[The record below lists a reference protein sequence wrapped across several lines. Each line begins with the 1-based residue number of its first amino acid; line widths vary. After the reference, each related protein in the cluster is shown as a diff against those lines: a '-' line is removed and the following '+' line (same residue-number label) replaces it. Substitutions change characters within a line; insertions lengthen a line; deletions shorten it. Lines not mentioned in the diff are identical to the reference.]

1 MAMIRVLLVLTTCCL
16 SAGLAADEP
25 LKTHRTIGKEPVYKS
40 KSPKY
45 GLLVFGP
52 EAKNRVW
59 LVLDGDILYV
69 DRNGNGDVTDPGE
82 KILAEKKTGRDPEE
96 DGYTFEVGELTVGGR
111 RHKALTLSFTPLKLY
126 SDISLG
132 KRADVKA
139 ALAKDPKALV
149 GRLGLDVEIP
159 AIKGGGLDGRI
170 SFIVGPIDLNGP
182 LQFADSPSKAPAI
195 HLGPPFEIT
204 FYGSRPALRAGR
216 ESDLVLVVGSPGVGP
231 GTFAMVEYED
241 TIPKNVKPI
250 AELILPPSKAGTQ
263 PSKEPF
269 EIKGRC

>member
-25 LKTHRTIGKEPVYKS
+25 LKTHRTIGKEPVYRS
-40 KSPKY
+40 KAPKY

-52 EAKNRVW
+52 EAKDRVW

-111 RHKALTLSFTPLKLY
+111 KHKGFTVYTTPLKRY
-126 SDISLG
+126 ADGSLG
-132 KRADVKA
+132 NRAEVKSV
-139 ALAKDPKALV
+139 LAKDPKALV
-149 GRLGLDVEIP
+149 VSLSIDVELP
-159 AIKGGGLDGRI
+159 GIKGGGVGGRVI
-170 SFIVGPIDLNGP
+170 FIAGPSDLSGP
-182 LQFADSPSKAPAI
+182 LQFADAPTRAPI
-195 HLGPPFEIT
+195 IQLGPPFQIT
-204 FYGSRPALRAGR
+204 FYSSRPALRAGR

-231 GTFAMVEYED
+231 GTFAMVGYED
-241 TIPKNVKPI
+241 TIPKDVKPLV
-250 AELILPPSKAGTQ
+250 ELVFPAKGKAPAINT
-263 PSKEPF
+263 KF
-269 EIKGRC
+269 EIKDRC